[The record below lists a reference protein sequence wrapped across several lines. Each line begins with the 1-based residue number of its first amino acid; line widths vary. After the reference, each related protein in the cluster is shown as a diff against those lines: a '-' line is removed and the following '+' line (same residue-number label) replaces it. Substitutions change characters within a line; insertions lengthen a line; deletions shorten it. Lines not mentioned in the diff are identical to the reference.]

1 MSKFDKFN
9 CIEKWKNIIISGD
22 VSNLDTLIH
31 NNATFNAPIVYSPQI
46 GKKIVVQYLSAAV
59 KTFKNKNFK
68 YTKTLSD
75 KNYTFA
81 EFEAKFDRIF
91 VNGIDLIITKNN
103 LIYEFKVFLRPL
115 KGINVVW
122 NEMKKGIQ
130 STK

>member
-31 NNATFNAPIVYSPQI
+31 NNATFNSPIVYSPQI
-46 GKKIVVQYLSAAV
+46 EKIVVQYLSAA

-75 KNYTFA
+75 KTIHLQNL
-81 EFEAKFDRIF
+81 RQ
-91 VNGIDLIITKNN
+91 N
-103 LIYEFKVFLRPL
+103 LIEYMLMV
-115 KGINVVW
+115 
-122 NEMKKGIQ
+122 
-130 STK
+130 